1 MDNIIY
7 FLSWSPIYY
16 QRVIGAIAS
25 ILGIVAFVSY
35 LVGVYLKFGFQKSI
49 SFYWYRFDADWR
61 WIFQA
66 FMYFSSLCILLL
78 GHNTMYLLSAVSFSI
93 MAMFPSV
100 LYKHFIIP
108 HCIFATLGILLSTL
122 AVPMTLNFGAGLIL
136 CIADILFIAGV
147 FILRQRN
154 QFVRATTLYWIEVF
168 TISMMLLGTVIC
180 RFLL

>member
-7 FLSWSPIYY
+7 FLSWSPIDY
-16 QRVIGAIAS
+16 QRVVGAIAG

-49 SFYWYRFDADWR
+49 SFYWYSFDADWR

-78 GHNTMYLLSAVSFSI
+78 GQNTMYLLSAVSFSI

-108 HCIFATLGILLSTL
+108 HCIFATLGILFSTL
-122 AVPMTLNFGAGLIL
+122 AVPITLDLQKGLLLCISDIALICLIL
-136 CIADILFIAGV
+136 
-147 FILRQRN
+147 ILRKKN
-154 QFVRATTLYWIEVF
+154 EFIHDTTTYWIEVI
-168 TISMMLLGTVIC
+168 TISQMVTATMLC
-180 RFLL
+180 RLF